1 MADESRDQEDD
12 KADAAGVQTSS
23 ADRPP
28 QPDGPLSVPAG
39 GSDNG
44 QEGGEADVDGGEAT
58 QKDSHPH
65 PNVEVAVAG
74 AHSGELERVYPP
86 PSTPSISRGVGPD
99 ST

>member
-1 MADESRDQEDD
+1 VADESRDQEDD
-12 KADAAGVQTSS
+12 KADAAGVQASS
-23 ADRPP
+23 TDRPP
-28 QPDGPLSVPAG
+28 QPDGPLSVPAC

-44 QEGGEADVDGGEAT
+44 QGGEADADREGASK
-58 QKDSHPH
+58 KDSHPH
-65 PNVEVAVAG
+65 PDVEVAVGG